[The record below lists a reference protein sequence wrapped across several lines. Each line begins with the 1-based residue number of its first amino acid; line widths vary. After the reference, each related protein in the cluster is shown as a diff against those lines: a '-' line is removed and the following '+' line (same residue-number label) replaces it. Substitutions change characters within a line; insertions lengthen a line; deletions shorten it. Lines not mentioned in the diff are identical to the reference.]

1 MFFSYA
7 RYAFMHI
14 YKHSLTKTTFIKKLS
29 QLEDVNPII
38 LAPTNHRCKY
48 SNSSK
53 YFQNTGF
60 VIKKIEN

>member
-1 MFFSYA
+1 
-7 RYAFMHI
+7 MHI

-29 QLEDVNPII
+29 QLEDVKPII
-38 LAPTNHRCKY
+38 LATTNHSCEY

-53 YFQNTGF
+53 CFQNRGF